1 MEIKV
6 TGIIFGLL
14 VILPMVIYAMAIS
27 VEVESSV
34 DGRNTF
40 LEFDNSSPIS
50 VKLDWE
56 NIGSVD
62 CNTRL
67 RVDILENS
75 SKIYTSWSKN
85 SALAPG
91 GGDFFEI
98 YYLPDKNGNYSA
110 DVKLDYCNEL
120 VPITSFNFTFSKP
133 EFGELNLPVKTS
145 STKSEITF
153 ILEPDRNLSEVII
166 MPKDFPRGWIV
177 NSVRVEDLKKGEP
190 KTVVLEYEPAVWMP
204 KNVTFNIIS
213 EGKCREVE
221 VELKESKD
229 YTFVLIN
236 LGIALLIVS
245 IALNFYFLVKYRKN
259 RKNGDHLL

>member
-6 TGIIFGLL
+6 IGFVLGLL
-14 VILPMVIYAMAIS
+14 IILPTALYAMSIS
-27 VEVESSV
+27 VEIESNV

-40 LEFDNSSPIS
+40 LEFDNSSL
-50 VKLDWE
+50 VNLKLDWE
-56 NIGSVD
+56 NIGSID

-75 SKIYTSWSKN
+75 SKVYTGWSKN

-98 YYLPDKNGNYSA
+98 YYIPDKTGDYSM
-110 DVKLDYCNEL
+110 DIKLDYCNEL
-120 VPITSFNFTFSKP
+120 VPIASFNFTFNKP
-133 EFGELNLPVKTS
+133 EFGELDLPVKTS

-153 ILEPDRNLSEVII
+153 ILEPDRDLDNAII
-166 MPKDFPRGWIV
+166 MPKDFPKSWIV
-177 NSVRVEDLKKGEP
+177 NSVKVDNLKKGEP
-190 KTVVLEYEPAVWMP
+190 KIVVLEYEPAVWIP
-204 KNVTFNIIS
+204 KNVTFEIIS
-213 EGKCREVE
+213 EGKCRVVE

-236 LGIALLIVS
+236 LGIALLIIS
-245 IALNFYFLVKYRKN
+245 IALNFYFLVKSRRNQKE
-259 RKNGDHLL
+259 L